1 MWSEIIITLFVCII
15 LNIYVLKWLKDN
27 RKMRPKGILAY
38 LITPI
43 LYLCIR
49 LLMMK
54 WVFIAVFALAWIA
67 IIVFLLRKTIYY
79 FTPQKFRSEKEEI
92 IEAEIVESTIDEH
105 TVLSENQTAKSA
117 KAEFHTPH
125 TCPTQETTYGPQQLN
140 PPHIDTQST
149 ATSATDHE
157 QQKRDRK
164 LLLLQRISFYAALYN
179 LIFCLFLIIQ
189 KAYWQSAENDGIID
203 LFGSFQIK
211 SIVCLFITAIICKLF
226 DTLNKLTDLIRMEKK
241 GYKLLLFTLLAISCF
256 FYFKTDFSTLQSLII
271 QSYIKQGVFFLLGI
285 VTFLLA
291 QLTFMTIDYPSFIQ
305 YQFSRKRDLKV
316 IIILNLFLFVL
327 VMIIAEIL
335 LKKYENMFD
344 SSHLFALYPTVLL
357 FFLERK
363 NYLQAKNYVN
373 RLDSES

>member
-1 MWSEIIITLFVCII
+1 
-15 LNIYVLKWLKDN
+15 
-27 RKMRPKGILAY
+27 MRPKGILAY

-54 WVFIAVFALAWIA
+54 WVFITVFALAWIA

-140 PPHIDTQST
+140 PPHIDTRST